1 MSFALSIGRK
11 DNMLAA
17 RNPPGKSVKRR
28 VTIDQTGSG
37 SRTRGTQTRR
47 PNRLYFKSL
56 KTIEAMQDKL
66 LALERAFKK
75 VLGQYLVL
83 QKEYSRMKINISTM
97 AIINRRMA
105 QDSQD
110 NEIKIDKLQMARIY
124 LEDKINDQNAKI
136 EELTKKIEE
145 SKVESK
151 ETEERLIDSE
161 TYSLAKDTRI
171 QAIARA
177 VEDVKASL
185 SWGSFTGTSTEL
197 DSVCAHHAT
206 FVRCFKITGVCQ
218 NMISS
223 TSGESLVW

>member
-124 LEDKINDQNAKI
+124 LEDKINDQSAKI

-161 TYSLAKDTRI
+161 TYSLAKDARI

-197 DSVCAHHAT
+197 DSVFAP
-206 FVRCFKITGVCQ
+206 IMQ
-218 NMISS
+218 
-223 TSGESLVW
+223 LL

>member
-28 VTIDQTGSG
+28 ITIDQTGSG

-145 SKVESK
+145 SKVESE
-151 ETEERLIDSE
+151 ETEEKLDDSE

-197 DSVCAHHAT
+197 DAVFAP
-206 FVRCFKITGVCQ
+206 ITQ
-218 NMISS
+218 
-223 TSGESLVW
+223 LL

>member
-1 MSFALSIGRK
+1 MSYALSIGRK

-28 VTIDQTGSG
+28 ITIDQTGSG

-197 DSVCAHHAT
+197 DSVFAP
-206 FVRCFKITGVCQ
+206 IMQ
-218 NMISS
+218 
-223 TSGESLVW
+223 LL

>member
-197 DSVCAHHAT
+197 DAVFAP
-206 FVRCFKITGVCQ
+206 ITQ
-218 NMISS
+218 
-223 TSGESLVW
+223 LL